1 MLELLKGHLV
11 SAPRLGPL
19 DIMENG
25 YLALEDGVVRGVFPC
40 LPEQYRG
47 APVADFGNRLILQS
61 FADMHLHGA
70 QYPMLGLGMNVPL
83 LDWLS
88 QYAFPLEAR
97 FADTGFAREVYPAL
111 AKALVDNGT
120 TRVCMF
126 SSMHTDATLVLM
138 EALEQAGITGYVG
151 KVNMDRNG
159 GENLQETTEE
169 SQRETLRW
177 LDACDGFRHIRPMLT
192 PRFTPS
198 CTDELLAFLGALS
211 RERHLPV
218 QSHLSENLA
227 EMELVRSLHPDCAQ
241 YWETYEKYGL
251 FHERTIL
258 AHCVHSDARE
268 RAALRDHGVLVA
280 HAPDSNINICSGFA
294 PVRTMLDEGVQVA
307 LGSDIAGGAL
317 LPMNQVITSA
327 IRTSKARRIAS
338 GYEEDFLTVAEAYY
352 LGTSAGARFFGAG
365 AGFAPGDPLHAIVV
379 DESAFPPSGK
389 PLTLEERFERAM
401 YLLRADDIVACY
413 SEGRRIK

>member
-11 SAPRLGPL
+11 SAPRLGAL
-19 DIMENG
+19 DIVENG

-70 QYPMLGLGMNVPL
+70 QYPMLGLGMDVPL

-126 SSMHTDATLVLM
+126 SSLHTDATLVLM

-227 EMELVRSLHPDCAQ
+227 EMELVRSLHPVCAL
-241 YWETYEKYGL
+241 YWDTYVK
-251 FHERTIL
+251 
-258 AHCVHSDARE
+258 
-268 RAALRDHGVLVA
+268 
-280 HAPDSNINICSGFA
+280 
-294 PVRTMLDEGVQVA
+294 
-307 LGSDIAGGAL
+307 
-317 LPMNQVITSA
+317 
-327 IRTSKARRIAS
+327 
-338 GYEEDFLTVAEAYY
+338 
-352 LGTSAGARFFGAG
+352 
-365 AGFAPGDPLHAIVV
+365 
-379 DESAFPPSGK
+379 
-389 PLTLEERFERAM
+389 
-401 YLLRADDIVACY
+401 
-413 SEGRRIK
+413 

>member
-11 SAPRLGPL
+11 SAPRLGAL
-19 DIMENG
+19 DIVENG

-70 QYPMLGLGMNVPL
+70 QYPMLGLGMDVPL

-111 AKALVDNGT
+111 ARALVDNGT

-126 SSMHTDATLVLM
+126 SSLHTDATLVLM

-192 PRFTPS
+192 PRFAAVTLGQPCDVHAVLEPVLS
-198 CTDELLAFLGALS
+198 DERIMGVNLYAVGLGETVEA
-211 RERHLPV
+211 RF
-218 QSHLSENLA
+218 A
-227 EMELVRSLHPDCAQ
+227 ELITGPGAV
-241 YWETYEKYGL
+241 
-251 FHERTIL
+251 
-258 AHCVHSDARE
+258 
-268 RAALRDHGVLVA
+268 RAALHRHV
-280 HAPDSNINICSGFA
+280 
-294 PVRTMLDEGVQVA
+294 
-307 LGSDIAGGAL
+307 
-317 LPMNQVITSA
+317 SA
-327 IRTSKARRIAS
+327 A
-338 GYEEDFLTVAEAYY
+338 
-352 LGTSAGARFFGAG
+352 
-365 AGFAPGDPLHAIVV
+365 
-379 DESAFPPSGK
+379 
-389 PLTLEERFERAM
+389 
-401 YLLRADDIVACY
+401 
-413 SEGRRIK
+413 